1 MKKELETVVIEQP
14 GELST
19 TKIGWLAKLITEYA
33 KAHPELLAEFE
44 KLSADGDKN
53 NGNTT

>member
-1 MKKELETVVIEQP
+1 MKNELEITIIEQP

-19 TKIGWLAKLITEYA
+19 AKMNWIAKLVVEYA

-44 KLSADGDKN
+44 KLSAEGGAKN
-53 NGNTT
+53 DVVA